1 MTNSIGR
8 TELAIHS
15 MKIGAAWT
23 MISGLNTAVW
33 GLLAYFVEIPIL
45 HVALGMITAL
55 ASVFFAWAVVEIP
68 ILHVALGMITALAS
82 VFFAWAVAAL
92 IMSAT
97 DWFMARG
104 IEARPNAPSNSD
116 AAGTTN

>member
-33 GLLAYFVEIPIL
+33 GLLAYFVEIPTL
-45 HVALGMITAL
+45 HVALGMITA
-55 ASVFFAWAVVEIP
+55 I
-68 ILHVALGMITALAS
+68 AS

-104 IEARPNAPSNSD
+104 IEARSNAASNSD
-116 AAGTTN
+116 AAGTAD